1 MAVAGRSWTRA
12 FVLPLLALLTS
23 GATAVGPGP
32 DRYRVRTDCGAMRD
46 CFTRIQAALDA
57 ADRDPSARWITV
69 DIGPGTFREKLV
81 IRRNRVRLVGR
92 GAARTRLWF
101 DAVAEHA
108 GRYDRAHWGTAGS
121 ATLTIDA
128 DEVAVTG
135 ITIENAYDYLAN
147 DALPSGDPRKI
158 ANSQGVAV
166 MLDTRSDRVA
176 FDRVA
181 ILGYQDTLFTRGKR
195 AFVRDSLIAGNIDFI
210 FGSGMLLIE
219 RSEIRSRRR
228 AAPTAPGDFASFI
241 TAPSTQLSQP
251 IGIVVHRS
259 RLTRESGVADASV
272 ALGRPW
278 HPTTSFPDGR
288 YADPQA
294 VGQAAFVDCQMDAHI
309 HPDHWTGM
317 AGTARDGTKSR
328 IFLPAESR
336 FTETGSRGPG
346 ARRNSVAGI
355 GTVYDIEAVRRTIF
369 AGWFLHG

>member
-12 FVLPLLALLTS
+12 IILPLLALLAG
-23 GATAVGPGP
+23 GATAAAPG
-32 DRYRVRTDCGAMRD
+32 DRYRVRTDCGAMRG
-46 CFTRIQAALDA
+46 CFTGIQAALDA
-57 ADRDPSARWITV
+57 ADRDTSARWITV
-69 DIGPGTFREKLV
+69 DIGAGVFHEKVVL
-81 IRRNRVRLVGR
+81 RRNRVRLVGS
-92 GAARTRLWF
+92 GAARTRLSF

-135 ITIENAYDYLAN
+135 MTIENAFDYLAN

-158 ANSQGVAV
+158 GNSQGVAV

-195 AFVRDSLIAGNIDFI
+195 AFVRDSLVAGNIDFI

-228 AAPTAPGDFASFI
+228 AAPTPPGDFASFV

-259 RLTRESGVADASV
+259 RLTREPGVEDASV

-278 HPTTSFPDGR
+278 HPTTSFADGR

-294 VGQAAFVDCQMDAHI
+294 VGQAAFVDCTMDAHI

-346 ARRNSVAGI
+346 ARRNRVAGV
-355 GTVYDIEAVRRTIF
+355 GTAYDIAAVRRTIF
-369 AGWFLHG
+369 AGWTPGR

>member
-1 MAVAGRSWTRA
+1 MAGRSWTRA

-57 ADRDPSARWITV
+57 ADRDAAQRWITV

-81 IRRNRVRLVGR
+81 LRRNRVRLVGR

-135 ITIENAYDYLAN
+135 VKIENAYDYLAN

-181 ILGYQDTLFTRGKR
+181 ILGYQDTLFTRGRR
-195 AFVRDSLIAGNIDFI
+195 AVVRDSLIAGNIDFI

-259 RLTRESGVADASV
+259 RLTREPGVADASV

-309 HPDHWTGM
+309 YPDHWTGM
-317 AGTARDGTKSR
+317 AGTARDGTKTR